1 MSNELDLL
9 LDEWKALEAA
19 ATPGPWHWE
28 PPSRAAW
35 PIYDESLVTE
45 DGEAV
50 LRGWGYDAS
59 GIEGDPADRKF
70 IALSRTLVPR
80 LIAAVEAVLDRA
92 RMEQDDAEFAMTYA
106 AQVDD
111 GSMLVSQQARKQAW
125 ADAARALRAALT
137 GDDKERSL
145 A

>member
-9 LDEWKALEAA
+9 LDEWKDLTAA

-35 PIYDESLVTE
+35 PVYDESLVTE

-70 IALSRTLVPR
+70 IALSRTIVPR
-80 LIAAVEAVLDRA
+80 LLAAVEAVLNEERA
-92 RMEQDDAEFAMTYA
+92 AGDDVWVWGYNVAL
-106 AQVDD
+106 DD
-111 GSMLVSQQARKQAW
+111 VVCS
-125 ADAARALRAALT
+125 LRAALT